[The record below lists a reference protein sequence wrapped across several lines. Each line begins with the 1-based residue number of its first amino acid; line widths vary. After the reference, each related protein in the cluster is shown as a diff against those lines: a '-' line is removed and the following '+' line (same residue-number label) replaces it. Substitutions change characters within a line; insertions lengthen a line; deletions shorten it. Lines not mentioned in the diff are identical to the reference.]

1 MARPKNEA
9 LHQER
14 RQQIL
19 KAAAGIFRVK
29 GFHSAR
35 TEEICAA
42 SGMSAGTVFRYFRDK
57 EEIIATIATIA
68 AKEYE
73 SCQEISKTFCTREGF
88 LALANI
94 DSKVLEEMWNPAGL
108 GLGLDSW
115 LELYRSD
122 RFAAECK
129 AKDVAMRMQLA
140 ASLRAGQ
147 VGGWVRPERD
157 ADEAAL
163 ILLTLLS
170 GIMVEHQLTPEAG
183 FETMA
188 AGLRSLVRAYILVED
203 QRVVA

>member
-1 MARPKNEA
+1 MARPKNET

-19 KAAAGIFRVK
+19 KAAAAIFRAK

-35 TEEICAA
+35 TKEICVA
-42 SGMSAGTVFRYFRDK
+42 SGMSAGTVFRHFRDK
-57 EEIIATIATIA
+57 EEIIATIAE
-68 AKEYE
+68 KEFE
-73 SCQEISKTFCTREGF
+73 SYQEISKTLFTREGF

-94 DSKVLEEMWNPAGL
+94 DSKGLEEMWNPAGL

-115 LELYRSD
+115 LELYRSE

-129 AKDVAMRMQLA
+129 AKDVAMRTQLA
-140 ASLRAGQ
+140 ASLRVGQ
-147 VGGWVRPERD
+147 VEGWVRAERD
-157 ADEAAL
+157 AEEAAL
-163 ILLTLLS
+163 ILMTLFS

-188 AGLRSLVRAYILVED
+188 AGLRSLVRAYILAED
-203 QRVVA
+203 PRGFA

>member
-14 RQQIL
+14 REQIL
-19 KAAAGIFRVK
+19 KAAAGVFRAK

-57 EEIIATIATIA
+57 EEIIATIAE
-68 AKEYE
+68 KEFE

-94 DSKVLEEMWNPAGL
+94 DSKGLEEMWNPAGL

-115 LELYRSD
+115 LELYRSE

-129 AKDVAMRMQLA
+129 AKDVAMRTQLA

-188 AGLRSLVRAYILVED
+188 AGLRSLMRAYILVED
-203 QRVVA
+203 PRVIA

>member
-1 MARPKNEA
+1 MARPKNET

-14 RQQIL
+14 REQIL
-19 KAAAGIFRVK
+19 KAAAGVFRAK

-35 TEEICAA
+35 TEEICVAA
-42 SGMSAGTVFRYFRDK
+42 GMSAGTVFRYFRDK
-57 EEIIATIATIA
+57 EEIIGTIAE
-68 AKEYE
+68 KEYE
-73 SCQEISKTFCTREGF
+73 SYQKISKALFTREGF

-94 DSKVLEEMWNPAGL
+94 DSTGLEEMWNPAGL

-129 AKDVAMRMQLA
+129 AKDVVMRTQLA

-163 ILLTLLS
+163 VLLTLLS

-188 AGLRSLVRAYILVED
+188 AALRSLVRAYILVED
-203 QRVVA
+203 QRVIA

>member
-1 MARPKNEA
+1 MGRPKNEM

-19 KAAAGIFRVK
+19 KAAAGVFRAK

-35 TEEICAA
+35 TEEICVA

-57 EEIIATIATIA
+57 EEIIGTIAE
-68 AKEYE
+68 KEFE
-73 SCQEISKTFCTREGF
+73 SYQEISKTLFTREGF

-94 DSKVLEEMWNPAGL
+94 DSMGLEELLDPAGL

-115 LELYRSD
+115 LELYRSE

-129 AKDVAMRMQLA
+129 AKDAALRAQLA

-147 VGGWVRPERD
+147 AEGWVRPKLD
-157 ADEAAL
+157 ADEAAH
-163 ILLTLLS
+163 ILMTLFS
-170 GIMVEHQLTPEAG
+170 GIIVEHQLTPEAG
-183 FETMA
+183 FEMMA
-188 AGLRSLVRAYILVED
+188 AGLRGLVRAYILAD
-203 QRVVA
+203 NPRVIT